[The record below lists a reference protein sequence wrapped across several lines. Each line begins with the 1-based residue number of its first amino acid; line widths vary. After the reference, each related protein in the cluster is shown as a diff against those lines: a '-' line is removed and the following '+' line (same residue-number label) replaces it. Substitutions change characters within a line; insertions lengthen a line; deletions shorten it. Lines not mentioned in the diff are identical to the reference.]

1 MLKRYLKN
9 NQSIG
14 LILVAIGL
22 LYPFLVYLG
31 LNNMKPGAV
40 IILVLIF
47 AGLRIVF
54 STHGDRF
61 FRQGLRG
68 IAIFAAIVVL
78 AGFLIESE
86 FAVKAYPVAMNIGFA
101 AIFSYT
107 LFRQPTMIER
117 FARLREHVITERIR
131 RYTHHVTCV
140 WIVFFLLNGSAS
152 AWTALWGSREQW
164 MLYNG
169 VISYGLIAALFGL
182 EFLLRQRV
190 RARD

>member
-1 MLKRYLKN
+1 MHSNSVAAMQARVEDYFSELARLPEQTLVTD
-9 NQSIG
+9 NQ
-14 LILVAIGL
+14 
-22 LYPFLVYLG
+22 
-31 LNNMKPGAV
+31 
-40 IILVLIF
+40 
-47 AGLRIVF
+47 
-54 STHGDRF
+54 DR
-61 FRQGLRG
+61 
-68 IAIFAAIVVL
+68 
-78 AGFLIESE
+78 EM
-86 FAVKAYPVAMNIGFA
+86 AMA
-101 AIFSYT
+101 D
-107 LFRQPTMIER
+107 LFPIMIER